1 MADNVGYTPGTGAL
15 VAADEIAGVLH
26 QRVKIGVG
34 PDGTAVD
41 VSAANP
47 MPITA
52 PSALSV
58 TGTVGVTTASPLD
71 VQGTVSVGNF
81 PATQTVNGAISVS
94 DPSTVVAFGPI
105 TTANTVLFAAVD
117 TENKQSIQLQ
127 ISGSFS
133 GGVTFQASNDN
144 SVWFSVEGTAYS
156 NDVQTVDMLYGSD
169 IATIAFTAKYFRAI
183 TTPNFNG
190 SVSGSYSLRWA
201 ASPQP
206 FVQNT
211 LMQVDPSVY
220 MPVAGLTPLGHLRRI
235 AVADN
240 GGVTPADG
248 VVVQGS
254 RNGAQA
260 GTIVQLETT
269 GYGTVVLQLT
279 GTFTGTV
286 TFQVSNDGST
296 YVSAVAW
303 PVAGAAVPVTTATAA
318 GQWLIAASGRFFRA
332 QLTTA
337 GSGFPLAI
345 AVLKNFSAAFP
356 TNIPSQNMAQV
367 AGTAA
372 VTAGVSGMLA
382 VGGNIAE
389 DTAATSNPLI
399 CGGIAR
405 TALPASTIISGDAI
419 RQTFSVSGQLIT
431 KGNAPGDLD
440 FYVNATVTT
449 NTQTAIRA
457 AQASPIRQ
465 NVTGLTFQNTNAT
478 ATTLTIQ
485 DGSTTL
491 ITFSVP
497 ASMTL
502 PVQLDF
508 PTPLRGTA
516 ATALNYIA
524 GTTGASVLLNVTGF
538 NSY

>member
-1 MADNVGYTPGTGAL
+1 MSNSVGYTPGTGAL
-15 VAADEIAGVLH
+15 VAVENIAGVLH

-34 PDGTAVD
+34 VTGTAVD
-41 VSAANP
+41 VSTDNP

-52 PSALSV
+52 P
-58 TGTVGVTTASPLD
+58 TALD
-71 VQGTVSVGNF
+71 VTVGNF
-81 PATQTVNGAISVS
+81 PGSQTVSGAVSVS

-117 TENKQSIQLQ
+117 TANEQSIQLQ

-133 GGVTFQASNDN
+133 GGVAFQASNDN
-144 SVWFSVEGTAYS
+144 SVWFSVQGTAYS
-156 NDVQTVDMLYGSD
+156 NDVQTVDTLYGSD

-183 TTPNFNG
+183 TTPDFNG

-211 LMQVDPSVY
+211 LMQVDPSVS
-220 MPVAGLTPLGHLRRI
+220 MPVAGLTPLGYLRRI

-240 GGVTPADG
+240 GGVIPADG

-269 GYGTVVLQLT
+269 GYGTVVLQLA

-345 AVLKNFSAAFP
+345 AVLKNFSTAFP

-431 KGNAPGDLD
+431 KENAPGDLD